1 MNSRRLAC
9 FLLGIWIG
17 GGLLM
22 AWVAAETLS
31 SVARPL
37 PGPHPGATAQFKAL
51 GRADARLLLRYQV
64 SEQNRR
70 YFENWEVAQ
79 IIMGGLFFFFV
90 LFATSENKFALS
102 VVLVMIAG
110 VLVERFLLTPG
121 MIALGRT
128 IDFVP
133 PDTPSGE
140 RSQFWVLLSW
150 YWGVEVVKW
159 VLGLALAARLISRRS
174 RRSGHARQQIDMVDK
189 ANHRHVNGL

>member
-1 MNSRRLAC
+1 MV
-9 FLLGIWIG
+9 
-17 GGLLM
+17 
-22 AWVAAETLS
+22 WVAGESFS
-31 SVARPL
+31 SVDRLLARP
-37 PGPHPGATAQFKAL
+37 HPVATAEFKEL

-110 VLVERFLLTPG
+110 VLVQRFVLTPG
-121 MIALGRT
+121 MISLGRM

-133 PDTPSGE
+133 PDAPSGE
-140 RSQFWVLLSW
+140 RTQFWVLHSW

-159 VLGLALAARLISRRS
+159 VLGLVLAARLISRRS

-189 ANHRHVNGL
+189 ANHRHVNRL